1 MTEVL
6 VYDSLELLVSFNF
19 YLSLDIDV
27 VGMIQLHWM
36 QQFEVHGRGADPG
49 LAPASEYYI
58 HNRKLNEDNDLPA
71 FILQLVPPSQV
82 VGQPVKW
89 NAFSEDSQD

>member
-1 MTEVL
+1 
-6 VYDSLELLVSFNF
+6 
-19 YLSLDIDV
+19 
-27 VGMIQLHWM
+27 M

-58 HNRKLNEDNDLPA
+58 HNRKLDEDNDLPA

-82 VGQPVKW
+82 VGQPVK
-89 NAFSEDSQD
+89 